1 MAARCGG
8 RVAHGCITITS
19 VRNNFLVA
27 TPPTELTPDGRYLVI
42 GGRKWRAS
50 DPGIPEPLR
59 AELVSELM
67 AARRDVR
74 RDPETARPR
83 VNDAKIA
90 LGERGAAWWEPTDAG
105 QRQRLAAAMRV
116 LLRNRAPEATIC
128 PSDAARVVG
137 GAAWRD
143 LMAQAREVAADLA
156 REGVITVRQA
166 GREVEPAEA
175 SGPIRLGRGRNW

>member
-1 MAARCGG
+1 
-8 RVAHGCITITS
+8 
-19 VRNNFLVA
+19 
-27 TPPTELTPDGRYLVI
+27 
-42 GGRKWRAS
+42 
-50 DPGIPEPLR
+50 
-59 AELVSELM
+59 M